1 MRINKYLSETGIISR
16 RGADKWI
23 AEGKVTINGEPAT
36 VGSQVQDGDIVCIDG
51 KEVKRTTASLYS
63 SK

>member
-23 AEGKVTINGEPAT
+23 AEGKVTINGNWLQLVVRLKQETLFAWM
-36 VGSQVQDGDIVCIDG
+36 
-51 KEVKRTTASLYS
+51 EKR
-63 SK
+63 